1 MSGRFFVHNGR
12 FQGECSTCGC
22 TLQINQGIARQPAR
36 KGDDWK
42 YIKTCLQQSCL
53 AAAEAQFAGFIAFAR
68 TELAGIREIAEHT
81 TNPIVWKAVMKPFD
95 DDCASILRGLGAKWD
110 RSIGGYVLPRMSST
124 DRSNAI
130 ELLDNAGFDL
140 CDSFAQLSN
149 DDQLQAIREKI
160 AALKDRGLY
169 DYQIEGVEWLL
180 GNEFGILADDM
191 GLGKTLQLIMAILI
205 LMELAMCQGAVIVC
219 PASVL
224 HNWYAE
230 IKYWL
235 PEIDVKIV
243 MGRAKRK
250 KNDHEIIDLV
260 VPAKGQ
266 IILVNYE
273 KIPNEKK
280 LAEMDWSQT
289 VLACDEC
296 HLTKNPDA
304 ARSKRVKYLVN
315 ACKSAWGATGTPMM
329 NRPPDLWHTLN
340 NFNVAKRVFGSYG
353 GFFEKMGGWRD
364 EWGHTHFSLGC
375 VADDVPALLQR
386 GMLRRTKEMALA
398 GLPNKLR
405 NPQLLDMDVKTK
417 KMADLV
423 WAEYQKRNRVECSD
437 PDPREEA
444 IEASKARKLDN
455 GGEGLGDVE
464 LGEIASMRAELAYKK
479 LPIALEIIEQFEDE
493 GKPIVVMSAHRKP
506 ILEIGEREGWEII
519 TGSTPN
525 HKRQQIV
532 ESFQKGELK
541 GLAGTIQ
548 AMGTGLTLLTNID
561 VIDCDTMLFLD
572 QSWLPA
578 ENSQAEDRICRIH
591 KQGKVRNRCNYITL
605 LWDHNVD
612 RHVYN
617 LVAKKQETVDLSVGA
632 ASDTKLAD
640 PVLQALRE
648 ASKEITNP
656 VALDISEDEITDLVE
671 ALKEAKE
678 AKDKAKAEA
687 KAKAIALGKWDSYKD
702 RWLARGIEFAK
713 SLLSESDTDTDSE
726 GSSRPNYGIEIPIV
740 PAPVKWAILGAIS
753 QLDAACDGANSKDG
767 MGFNKSDT
775 GFFKTINTAALWESE
790 PMVWYITWQRLY
802 KYKGQIGGNF
812 PALFN
817 GLVKRK

>member
-1 MSGRFFVHNGR
+1 MGRFFVHNGR
-12 FQGECSTCGC
+12 FDGVCSTCGC

-53 AAAEAQFAGFIAFAR
+53 AAAEAQFSGFIAFAR
-68 TELAGIREIAEHT
+68 TELAGIREIVEHENT
-81 TNPIVWKAVMKPFD
+81 WKAIMKPFD
-95 DDCASILRGLGAKWD
+95 NDCQAILRGLGAKWD
-110 RSIGGYVLPRMSST
+110 RGLSSYVLPRMSST

-130 ELLDNAGFDL
+130 ELLGNAGFDL
-140 CDSFAQLSN
+140 CDSFAQLG
-149 DDQLQAIREKI
+149 DDEMLAAIREKI
-160 AALKDRGLY
+160 STLKDRGLY
-169 DYQIEGVEWLL
+169 DYQVEGVEWLL
-180 GNEFGILADDM
+180 NNEFGILGDDM
-191 GLGKTLQLIMAILI
+191 GLGKTLQLLMAMLI
-205 LMELAMCQGAVIVC
+205 LMELSMCQGCLVVC
-219 PASVL
+219 PASLVY
-224 HNWYAE
+224 NWYSE

-235 PEIDVKIV
+235 PELDVKIV
-243 MGRAKRK
+243 KGKGKRK
-250 KNDHEIIDLV
+250 RKDEEIVDLV
-260 VPAKGQ
+260 VPEKGQ
-266 IILVNYE
+266 IVIVNYAKLPKE
-273 KIPNEKK
+273 KQ
-280 LAEMDWSQT
+280 LAEMDWSNT
-289 VLACDEC
+289 VVACDEC
-296 HLTKNPDA
+296 HLTKNPKA
-304 ARSKRVKYLVN
+304 ARSKRVKHLVN
-315 ACKSAWGATGTPMM
+315 ASKSAWGATGTPMM

-353 GFFEKMGGWRD
+353 GFFEKMGGWID
-364 EWGHTHFSLGC
+364 DWGHSHFSLGS

-398 GLPNKLR
+398 GLPSKLR
-405 NPQLLDMDVKTK
+405 NPQLLDMDAKTK

-423 WAEYQKRNRVECSD
+423 WKEYQKRSKAKSSLEA
-437 PDPREEA
+437 REEA
-444 IEASKARKLDN
+444 IEASKARKLEDN
-455 GGEGLGDVE
+455 NEGLGDVE
-464 LGEIASMRAELAYKK
+464 LGEIAQMRAELAYKK
-479 LPIALEIIEQFEDE
+479 LSVALEIIEQFETD
-493 GKPIVVMSAHRKP
+493 GKPLVVMSAHRKP

-532 ESFQKGELK
+532 EAFQNGELK

-548 AMGTGLTLLTNID
+548 AMGTGLTLLTNLD
-561 VIDCDTMLFLD
+561 VVDCDTMLFLD

-578 ENSQAEDRICRIH
+578 ENAQAEDRICRIH
-591 KQGKVRNRCNYITL
+591 KQGKKRDRCNYITL

-612 RHVYN
+612 RYVYN
-617 LVAKKQETVDLSVGA
+617 LVAKKQKTVDLSVGA
-632 ASDTKLAD
+632 ASDVKLDD
-640 PVLQALRE
+640 PVLQGLRE

-656 VALDISEDEITDLVE
+656 VALDISEEEIADLVE

-702 RWLARGIEFAK
+702 RWLAKGIEFAK
-713 SLLSESDTDTDSE
+713 GLLSESDTDTDSQTQ
-726 GSSRPNYGIEIPIV
+726 GSSRPNYGIEIPTV

-767 MGFNKSDT
+767 MGFNKADT
-775 GFFKTINTAALWESE
+775 GFFKTINTAALWEQE

-812 PALFN
+812 PSLFK
-817 GLVKRK
+817 GLVQRK